1 MSIHQ
6 FLFKFIQILFN
17 LSPTVV
23 FNKWTIPWC
32 FWPFTHSKIFVF
44 AFNIKNGCFNNHFL
58 VFDIVK
64 AFELMFSWLLKNY
77 IIDCIRRENFCMY
90 QFDVW
95 KWKLNSYRQFMETK
109 SKSKDIAHSWKQ
121 NPEKFQRFYT
131 PYPRHMTTLFYR
143 RMWRHKLRKF
153 FIWRPVAHMV
163 QMLLKSCGF
172 PRTVR
177 DEP

>member
-109 SKSKDIAHSWKQ
+109 SRKVSKILYPLSATYDDTVLS
-121 NPEKFQRFYT
+121 
-131 PYPRHMTTLFYR
+131 PYVTSQVTKILYLTTCCPYGSNAPQKLWVSADRPRWTIKN
-143 RMWRHKLRKF
+143 HK
-153 FIWRPVAHMV
+153 
-163 QMLLKSCGF
+163 
-172 PRTVR
+172 T
-177 DEP
+177 